1 MKKTKELSNFF
12 YSQYFADGL
21 RITIGCV
28 VPILICASLGKFLL
42 GTYISLGALLVGLS
56 DTPGAPSHRRT
67 GMIACLIV
75 CILTQFITFLANGN
89 IWIMAVVL
97 GFLCFTYS
105 MFAVFNARAA
115 TVGSMGILIML
126 IYVDDVNSFQEEI
139 MLLFYFSLG
148 AIWYMLISFSITQA
162 RPYRL
167 AQQELS
173 ETIRHVGDFIRL
185 RANFYDINKPID
197 ENYTKLIDKQ
207 IEVHEHQENVRDL
220 LFQSKRS
227 IKDTTKIGRYL
238 TLTFNDV
245 VDLFEQSMTTHY
257 DYELIRKEYGHTGIL
272 KDFKHLLLKTAN
284 ELDHL
289 AYQLNA
295 NRVPKPL
302 YNFKEDIENIMRSID
317 ALEKK
322 ENINSIP
329 LKKILISVR
338 NISIFI
344 HNIYNYA
351 VVRPNNIKKQEIE
364 EASKFIQTEHID
376 LRKLKDNLSFNSSI
390 FRHALRMAIVM
401 AITYVVFN
409 LDFFNIGT
417 MGSYWILLTIMVI
430 LKPGFGLTKERNFQ
444 RLLGTIIGGII
455 GAIILMTVH
464 SEVARFVILIFFF
477 LIAYS
482 LFRVNYIMA
491 VMFMTPYVLIM
502 LSFSGLNTF
511 EVAKE
516 RIFDTFLG
524 GMIAFLSSYI
534 IFPNWESFQVKN
546 NIRQLLIANYKY
558 LAQAVRILSGEEI
571 TVTSYKLSRKELYI
585 ASANMGSTFQR
596 MLSEPKW
603 RQKSTKE
610 VNRLVI
616 LNHILSS
623 YGATLLTQLTEA
635 TDTNYTKE
643 HLTLL
648 KKVLQNVSKSI
659 EAVPIK
665 GADEFIPVSDFP
677 EITPETLNPVETKL
691 ITEQLQFLNKI
702 SSDLYKST
710 LDVME
715 KESAIHPG
723 QIEMANGQ
731 LN

>member
-1 MKKTKELSNFF
+1 MKKTKEISNFF

-21 RITIGCV
+21 RITIGCI
-28 VPILICASLGKFLL
+28 VPILICATLGKFLL

-75 CILTQFITFLANGN
+75 CILTQVITFLANGN
-89 IWIMAVVL
+89 IWLMSITI
-97 GFLCFTYS
+97 GTLCFIYS
-105 MFAVFNARAA
+105 MFAVFNSRAA
-115 TVGSMGILIML
+115 TVGSMGILVML
-126 IYVDDVNSFQEEI
+126 IYVDDMNTLQEEL
-139 MLLFYFSLG
+139 MLLMYFTIG
-148 AIWYMLISFSITQA
+148 AVWYMIISFSLTQA

-173 ETIRHVGDFIRL
+173 ESIRHVGDFIRL
-185 RANFYDINKPID
+185 RANFYDARISIE
-197 ENYTKLIDKQ
+197 ENYGKLIDKQ
-207 IEVHEHQENVRDL
+207 IEVHQHQENVRDL

-227 IKDTTKIGRYL
+227 IKDTTKVGRYL
-238 TLTFNDV
+238 TLTFNDI
-245 VDLFEQSMTTHY
+245 VDLFEQAMTTHY
-257 DYELIRKEYGHTGIL
+257 DYELIRKEYGETGIL
-272 KDFKHLLLKTAN
+272 KDFKILLIKTAN

-295 NRVPKPL
+295 NRAPKPL
-302 YNFKEDIENIMRSID
+302 YNFKDDIEGILRSIENI
-317 ALEKK
+317 EKK
-322 ENINSIP
+322 ENINLIP
-329 LKKILISVR
+329 LKKILISIR
-338 NISIFI
+338 HITILI
-344 HNIYNYA
+344 HNIYNYSA
-351 VVRPNNIKKQEIE
+351 IRPENNPLKKQEIE

-376 LRKLKDNLSFNSSI
+376 FRKLKDNLSINSSI
-390 FRHALRMAIVM
+390 FRHATRMALVM
-401 AITYVVFN
+401 SITYLIFN
-409 LDFFNIGT
+409 SNYFNIGT

-430 LKPGFGLTKERNFQ
+430 LKPGFGLTKERNVQ

-464 SEVARFVILIFFF
+464 SEIARFVILIFFF

-516 RIFDTFLG
+516 RIFDTFIG
-524 GMIAFLSSYI
+524 GMIAFLSSYV
-534 IFPNWESFQVKN
+534 IFPNWESFV
-546 NIRQLLIANYKY
+546 IRESMRKLLIANYKY
-558 LAQAVRILSGEEI
+558 LAQAVNILSGEVI
-571 TVTSYKLSRKELYI
+571 TITEYKLARKAIYI

-596 MLSEPKW
+596 LLSEPKW
-603 RQKSTKE
+603 RQKSSKE
-610 VNRLVI
+610 VNRFVI
-616 LNHILSS
+616 LNHILTS

-635 TDTNYTKE
+635 TETNYTKE

-648 KKVLQNVSKSI
+648 KRILTNISKSI
-659 EAVPIK
+659 DTVPSK
-665 GADEFIPVSDFP
+665 DGNDFDSVTDFP
-677 EITPETLNPVETKL
+677 EITPETLDPKESEL

-702 SSDLYKST
+702 SSDIYKST

-715 KESAIHPG
+715 KESSMHPQHIETIHG
-723 QIEMANGQ
+723 
-731 LN
+731 

>member
-21 RITIGCV
+21 RITIGCI
-28 VPILICASLGKFLL
+28 VPIIICAALDKILL

-56 DTPGAPSHRRT
+56 DTPGAPAHRRT
-67 GMIACLIV
+67 GMIACFIICLI
-75 CILTQFITFLANGN
+75 TQFITVLVNGN
-89 IWIMAVVL
+89 IWLMTIVIGL
-97 GFLCFTYS
+97 LCFVYS

-126 IYVDDVNSFQEEI
+126 IYVDDQNSFHDEL
-139 MLLFYFSLG
+139 MFLLYFTTGGL
-148 AIWYMLISFSITQA
+148 WYMLISFSITQA

-173 ETIRHVGDFIRL
+173 ETVRHVGDFIRL
-185 RANFYDINKPID
+185 RANFYDTRINID
-197 ENYTKLIDKQ
+197 DNYRKLIDKQ

-227 IKDTTKIGRYL
+227 IKDTTKIGRFL
-238 TLTFNDV
+238 TLTFNDI
-245 VDLFEQSMTTHY
+245 VDLYEQAMTTHY

-272 KDFKHLLLKTAN
+272 KDFKHLLIKTAN

-295 NRVPKPL
+295 NRAPKPL
-302 YNFKEDIENIMRSID
+302 YNFKEDIESI
-317 ALEKK
+317 LLSIEKI
-322 ENINSIP
+322 EREQNINSIP
-329 LKKILISVR
+329 LKKILISIR
-338 NISIFI
+338 HISSFI
-344 HNIYNYA
+344 HNIYNYG
-351 VVRPNNIKKQEIE
+351 VIRPNNTIKKQEIE
-364 EASKFIQTEHID
+364 EANKFIQTEHID
-376 LRKLKDNLSFNSSI
+376 LRKLKDNLSMESTI
-390 FRHALRMAIVM
+390 FRHALRMAVVM
-401 AITYVVFN
+401 SITYLVLN
-409 LDFFNIGT
+409 AQWFNIGT
-417 MGSYWILLTIMVI
+417 MGSYWVLLTIMVI

-464 SEVARFVILIFFF
+464 SEIARFIFLIFFF

-502 LSFSGLNTF
+502 LSFTGHNTF
-511 EVAKE
+511 DIAKE

-524 GMIAFLSSYI
+524 GMIAFISSYI
-534 IFPNWESFQVKN
+534 VFPNWESFQIKN
-546 NIRQLLIANYKY
+546 NIRQLLIANYNY
-558 LAQAVRILSGEEI
+558 LAQAVRILSGEDI
-571 TVTSYKLSRKELYI
+571 SITSYKLSRKELYI

-610 VNRLVI
+610 ANRFVI

-635 TDTNYTKE
+635 KNSNYTKE
-643 HLTLL
+643 HLIIL
-648 KKVLQNVSKSI
+648 KKILNNLAKSI
-659 EAVPIK
+659 EEIPAKENSSP
-665 GADEFIPVSDFP
+665 FQPVSDFP
-677 EITPETLNPVETKL
+677 ELTPDTLDPVETDL

-702 SSDLYKST
+702 SADLYKST

-715 KESAIHPG
+715 KETAI
-723 QIEMANGQ
+723 QAQKLEIRNG
-731 LN
+731 

>member
-21 RITIGCV
+21 RITIGCI
-28 VPILICASLGKFLL
+28 VPIIICAALDKILL

-56 DTPGAPSHRRT
+56 DTPGAPAHRRT
-67 GMIACLIV
+67 GMIACFIICLI
-75 CILTQFITFLANGN
+75 TQFITVLVNGN
-89 IWIMAVVL
+89 IWLMTIVIGL
-97 GFLCFTYS
+97 LCFVYS

-126 IYVDDVNSFQEEI
+126 IYVDDQNSFHDEL
-139 MLLFYFSLG
+139 MFLLYFTTGGL
-148 AIWYMLISFSITQA
+148 WYMLISFSITQA

-173 ETIRHVGDFIRL
+173 ETVRHVGDFIRL
-185 RANFYDINKPID
+185 RANFYDTRINID
-197 ENYTKLIDKQ
+197 DNYRKLIDKQ

-227 IKDTTKIGRYL
+227 IKDTTKIGRFL
-238 TLTFNDV
+238 TLTFNDI
-245 VDLFEQSMTTHY
+245 VDLYEQAMTTHY

-272 KDFKHLLLKTAN
+272 KDFKHLLIKTAN

-295 NRVPKPL
+295 NRAPKPL
-302 YNFKEDIENIMRSID
+302 YNFKEDIESI
-317 ALEKK
+317 LLSIEKI
-322 ENINSIP
+322 EREQNINSIP
-329 LKKILISVR
+329 LKKILISIR
-338 NISIFI
+338 HISSFI
-344 HNIYNYA
+344 HNIYNYG
-351 VVRPNNIKKQEIE
+351 VIRPNNTIKKQEIE
-364 EASKFIQTEHID
+364 EANKFIQTEHID
-376 LRKLKDNLSFNSSI
+376 LRKLKDNLSMESTI
-390 FRHALRMAIVM
+390 FRHALRMAVVM
-401 AITYVVFN
+401 SITYLVLN
-409 LDFFNIGT
+409 AQWFNIGT
-417 MGSYWILLTIMVI
+417 MGSYWVLLTIMVI

-464 SEVARFVILIFFF
+464 SEIARFIFLIFFF

-502 LSFSGLNTF
+502 LSFTGHNTF
-511 EVAKE
+511 DIAKE

-524 GMIAFLSSYI
+524 GMIAFISSYI
-534 IFPNWESFQVKN
+534 VFPNWESFQIKN
-546 NIRQLLIANYKY
+546 NIRQLLIANYNY
-558 LAQAVRILSGEEI
+558 LAQAVRILSGEDI
-571 TVTSYKLSRKELYI
+571 SITSYKLSRKELYI

-610 VNRLVI
+610 ANRFVI

-635 TDTNYTKE
+635 KNSNYTKE
-643 HLTLL
+643 HLIIL
-648 KKVLQNVSKSI
+648 KKILNNLAKSI
-659 EAVPIK
+659 EEIPAKENSSP
-665 GADEFIPVSDFP
+665 FQPVSDFP
-677 EITPETLNPVETKL
+677 ELTLDTLDPVETDL

-702 SSDLYKST
+702 SADLYKST

-715 KESAIHPG
+715 KETAI
-723 QIEMANGQ
+723 QAQKLEIRNG
-731 LN
+731 

>member
-1 MKKTKELSNFF
+1 
-12 YSQYFADGL
+12 
-21 RITIGCV
+21 
-28 VPILICASLGKFLL
+28 
-42 GTYISLGALLVGLS
+42 
-56 DTPGAPSHRRT
+56 
-67 GMIACLIV
+67 
-75 CILTQFITFLANGN
+75 
-89 IWIMAVVL
+89 
-97 GFLCFTYS
+97 
-105 MFAVFNARAA
+105 
-115 TVGSMGILIML
+115 
-126 IYVDDVNSFQEEI
+126 
-139 MLLFYFSLG
+139 
-148 AIWYMLISFSITQA
+148 
-162 RPYRL
+162 
-167 AQQELS
+167 
-173 ETIRHVGDFIRL
+173 
-185 RANFYDINKPID
+185 
-197 ENYTKLIDKQ
+197 
-207 IEVHEHQENVRDL
+207 
-220 LFQSKRS
+220 
-227 IKDTTKIGRYL
+227 
-238 TLTFNDV
+238 
-245 VDLFEQSMTTHY
+245 
-257 DYELIRKEYGHTGIL
+257 
-272 KDFKHLLLKTAN
+272 
-284 ELDHL
+284 
-289 AYQLNA
+289 
-295 NRVPKPL
+295 
-302 YNFKEDIENIMRSID
+302 
-317 ALEKK
+317 
-322 ENINSIP
+322 
-329 LKKILISVR
+329 
-338 NISIFI
+338 
-344 HNIYNYA
+344 
-351 VVRPNNIKKQEIE
+351 
-364 EASKFIQTEHID
+364 
-376 LRKLKDNLSFNSSI
+376 
-390 FRHALRMAIVM
+390 MAIVM
-401 AITYVVFN
+401 AITYIVFN

-635 TDTNYTKE
+635 TETNYTKE

-677 EITPETLNPVETKL
+677 EITPETLDPEESKL

-715 KESAIHPG
+715 KESSIHPE

>member
-21 RITIGCV
+21 RITIGCI
-28 VPILICASLGKFLL
+28 VPIIICAALDKILL

-56 DTPGAPSHRRT
+56 DTPGAPAHRRT
-67 GMIACLIV
+67 GMIACFIICLI
-75 CILTQFITFLANGN
+75 TQFITVLVNGN
-89 IWIMAVVL
+89 IWLMTIVIGL
-97 GFLCFTYS
+97 LCFVYS

-126 IYVDDVNSFQEEI
+126 IYVDDQNSFHDEL
-139 MLLFYFSLG
+139 MFLLYFTTGGL
-148 AIWYMLISFSITQA
+148 WYMLISFSITQA

-173 ETIRHVGDFIRL
+173 ETVRHVGDFIRL
-185 RANFYDINKPID
+185 RANFYDTRINID
-197 ENYTKLIDKQ
+197 DNYRKLIDKQ

-227 IKDTTKIGRYL
+227 IKDTTKIGRFL
-238 TLTFNDV
+238 TLTFNDI
-245 VDLFEQSMTTHY
+245 VDLYEQAMTTHY

-272 KDFKHLLLKTAN
+272 KDFKHLLIKTAN

-295 NRVPKPL
+295 NRAPKPL
-302 YNFKEDIENIMRSID
+302 YNFKEDIESI
-317 ALEKK
+317 LVSIEKI
-322 ENINSIP
+322 EREQNINSIP
-329 LKKILISVR
+329 LKKILISIR
-338 NISIFI
+338 HISSFI
-344 HNIYNYA
+344 HNIYNYG
-351 VVRPNNIKKQEIE
+351 VIRPNNTIKKQEIE
-364 EASKFIQTEHID
+364 EANKFIQTEHID
-376 LRKLKDNLSFNSSI
+376 LRKLKDNLSMESTI
-390 FRHALRMAIVM
+390 FRHALRMAVVM
-401 AITYVVFN
+401 SITYLVLN
-409 LDFFNIGT
+409 AQWFNIGT
-417 MGSYWILLTIMVI
+417 MGSYWVLLTIMVI

-464 SEVARFVILIFFF
+464 SEIARFIFLIFFF

-502 LSFSGLNTF
+502 LSFTGHNTF
-511 EVAKE
+511 DIAKE

-524 GMIAFLSSYI
+524 GMIAFISSYI
-534 IFPNWESFQVKN
+534 VFPNWESFQIKN
-546 NIRQLLIANYKY
+546 NIRQLLIANYNY
-558 LAQAVRILSGEEI
+558 LAQAVRILSGEDI
-571 TVTSYKLSRKELYI
+571 SITSYKLSRKELYI

-610 VNRLVI
+610 ANRFVI

-635 TDTNYTKE
+635 KNSNYTKE
-643 HLTLL
+643 HLIIL
-648 KKVLQNVSKSI
+648 KKILNNLAKSI
-659 EAVPIK
+659 EEIPAKENSSP
-665 GADEFIPVSDFP
+665 FQPVSDFP
-677 EITPETLNPVETKL
+677 ELTPDTLDPVETDL

-702 SSDLYKST
+702 SADLYKST

-715 KESAIHPG
+715 KETAI
-723 QIEMANGQ
+723 QAQKLEIRNG
-731 LN
+731 